1 MAKKTKRLSVRLTDR
16 EQIWAIIYLLFS
28 YFLLPE
34 LLALM
39 NDYLPAQLGNLWLNF
54 LYFTIN
60 FLCILWIFGGF
71 FKRSLI
77 YAGQNIVDFLVA
89 VAAASAV
96 YWVINWAYSLA
107 LSRFFPG
114 FANLN
119 DGSIS
124 EMVHENFTIMFLGTA
139 IFVPVAEEALHR
151 GLIFGSLYPKSHIA
165 AYILST
171 VIFASVHILGYVG
184 VYSVP
189 NLILAF
195 LQYVPAGL
203 TLAWAY
209 RRSGSIFAPMLMHA
223 VINALGVLSQR

>member
-1 MAKKTKRLSVRLTDR
+1 MAKKTKRLSVHLTDR

-28 YFLLPE
+28 FFLLPE
-34 LLALM
+34 LLAVM
-39 NDYLPAQLGNLWLNF
+39 NGYLPTPLGKLWLNF

-60 FLCILWIFGGF
+60 FLFILWIFGGF

-77 YAGQNIVDFLVA
+77 CAGQNVIDFLVA
-89 VAAASAV
+89 IALGSAF
-96 YWVINWAYSLA
+96 YWLCSWGYGWL
-107 LSRFFPG
+107 LGRFFPE
-114 FANLN
+114 FVNLN

-124 EMVHENFTIMFLGTA
+124 EMVHENFTVMFLGTA

-151 GLIFGSLYPKSHIA
+151 GLIFGSLYPKSHAA

-171 VIFASVHILGYVG
+171 SIFAAVHIMGYVG
-184 VYSVP
+184 VYSMP

-195 LQYVPAGL
+195 IQYLPAGL
-203 TLAWAY
+203 ALAWAY

-223 VINALGVLSQR
+223 VINAVGVLSQR

>member
-1 MAKKTKRLSVRLTDR
+1 MANKTKRLSVRLTDR

-28 YFLLPE
+28 FFLLPE
-34 LLALM
+34 LLAWM
-39 NDYLPAQLGNLWLNF
+39 NTYLPAPLGKLWLNF

-77 YAGQNIVDFLVA
+77 YAGQNMVDFLIA
-89 VAAASAV
+89 IAAGSAL
-96 YWVINWAYSLA
+96 YWLCSWGYSWVLG
-107 LSRFFPG
+107 RFFPD

-124 EMVHENFTIMFLGTA
+124 QMVHENFTIMFLGTA
-139 IFVPVAEEALHR
+139 IFVPVTEEALHR
-151 GLIFGSLYPKSHIA
+151 GLIFGSLYPKSHAA

-171 VIFASVHILGYVG
+171 IIFAAVHIMGYVG
-184 VYSVP
+184 VYSAP

-195 LQYVPAGL
+195 IQYVPAGL

-209 RRSGSIFAPMLMHA
+209 RKSGSIFAPMLMHA